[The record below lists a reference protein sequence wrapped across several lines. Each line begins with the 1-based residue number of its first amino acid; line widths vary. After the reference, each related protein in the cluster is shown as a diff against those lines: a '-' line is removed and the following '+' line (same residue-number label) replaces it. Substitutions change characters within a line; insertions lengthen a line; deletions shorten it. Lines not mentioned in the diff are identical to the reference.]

1 MKTLSTIL
9 NKEFDFTATHVGTFL
24 TDELWVHDK
33 WIVVIEGQDFEYS
46 TGIAHREPKTTFRL
60 DKEAFQRIMNKNP
73 KKEKTNLLLY
83 IDELKSCSKPKK
95 LNIDDVLYS
104 LILDAQSGSE
114 CFDDFCYNFGYNED
128 SVKHNEIYKA
138 CQKNAKKVKTF
149 IKDLEKAGELFQEY

>member
-1 MKTLSTIL
+1 MKTHSTIL
-9 NKEFDFTATHVGTFL
+9 NKDFYFTATHVGTFL

-46 TGIAHREPKTTFRL
+46 TGIAHREPKTTSRL
-60 DKEAFQRIMNKNP
+60 DKEAFQKIINKNP

-83 IDELKSCSKPKK
+83 IDELKSCSKPKN

-114 CFDDFCYNFGYNED
+114 CFDDFCDNFGYNQD
-128 SVKHNEIYKA
+128 SIKASEIYNNCK
-138 CQKNAKKVKTF
+138 KNAKKLKN
-149 IKDLEKAGELFQEY
+149 IIEDLDDAADKFNNY

>member
-9 NKEFDFTATHVGTFL
+9 GKEFEFSTTHVGTFL

-46 TGIAHREPKTTFRL
+46 TGIGHREAKSTFRL
-60 DKEAFQRIMNKNP
+60 DKEAFQKIKNKTP
-73 KKEKTNLLLY
+73 KKEKANLLLY

-104 LILDAQSGSE
+104 LILDAQSGTESFE
-114 CFDDFCYNFGYNED
+114 DFCDNFGYNED
-128 SVKHNEIYKA
+128 SVKHNEIYKS
-138 CQKNAKKVKTF
+138 CQKNGKKVKTF
-149 IKDLEKAGELFQEY
+149 IKDLEKASKLFQDY